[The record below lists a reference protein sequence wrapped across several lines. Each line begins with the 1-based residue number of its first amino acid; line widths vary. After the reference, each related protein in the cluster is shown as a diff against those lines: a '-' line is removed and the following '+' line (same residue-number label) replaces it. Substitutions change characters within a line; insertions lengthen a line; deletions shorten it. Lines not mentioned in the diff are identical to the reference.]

1 MKILLLEDDIALR
14 EIVSDE
20 LKRLGYKVYPFKNG
34 DTAMDSLLE
43 VSYDLMLLDINVPG
57 IDGYEFLKMLRE
69 MDSKTPVIFM
79 SSYTDMDHLTKGY
92 EIGCND
98 YLRKPFSL
106 KELELRI
113 NELIKRETF
122 NAGSD
127 LIALENGFAYDTQK
141 GLLFHNDDEVDL
153 TSKEHLFITYIIAR
167 RGTIVDTNDILEY
180 VWDGEGNTNS
190 LRVLISKLKKK
201 LGFELVKNIKNMGYR
216 IN

>member
-1 MKILLLEDDIALR
+1 MKILLLEDDISLR
-14 EIVSDE
+14 EIVTLE
-20 LKRLGYKVYPFKNG
+20 LKRLGFIVYPYKNG
-34 DTAMDSLLE
+34 DDAMDSLM
-43 VSYDLMLLDINVPG
+43 SNQYDLMLLDINVPG

-69 MDSKTPVIFM
+69 MDHDTPVIFM

-113 NELIKRETF
+113 NELLKREKF
-122 NAGSD
+122 NSND
-127 LIALENGFAYDTQK
+127 HIIELEHDFQYDTSKNTLTQQ
-141 GLLFHNDDEVDL
+141 GNVIDL
-153 TSKEHLFITYIIAR
+153 TSKEHLFITYIIGR
-167 RGTIVDTNDILEY
+167 RGTIVEVTEILEY

-201 LGFELVKNIKNMGYR
+201 LGFDLVKNIKNMGYK